1 LIEQDAFAIIILEQV
16 LYFDTAVP
24 LGLNYNDYRSERQCE
39 TGKML
44 PPPLYAVQKGG
55 FCSFMKK
62 NQTAFM
68 KLCLA
73 DSLIK
78 LMKTQDFDT
87 INVNSICKK
96 ADIGR
101 TTFYRYFDSRNS
113 KEEMLLFKIKYEW
126 EQYSNKHETDEHEKG
141 DNLTAFIYENKHLFS
156 MLYHNNLI
164 SVIMR
169 ALGDLIPS
177 DKTYDKQSSYLMSF
191 FIYGYFGII
200 YQWIKYEFDETPE
213 QIQRH
218 INDTISA
225 GLQQSI

>member
-1 LIEQDAFAIIILEQV
+1 
-16 LYFDTAVP
+16 
-24 LGLNYNDYRSERQCE
+24 
-39 TGKML
+39 ML
-44 PPPLYAVQKGG
+44 PRLLYAVQKGG

-73 DSLIK
+73 DALIK

-87 INVNSICKK
+87 INVNSICRE

-101 TTFYRYFDSRNS
+101 TTFYRYFDNKNS

-126 EQYSNKHETDEHEKG
+126 EQYSDKHEIGKQGKNSD
-141 DNLTAFIYENKHLFS
+141 LTEFIYENRRLFS
-156 MLYHNNLI
+156 MLYHNDLI

-169 ALGDLIPS
+169 ALEDLIPS
-177 DKTYDKQSSYLMSF
+177 GETYDKQASYLMSF

-200 YQWIKYEFDETPE
+200 YQWMKYDFDETPA
-213 QIQRH
+213 QIQKH
-218 INDTISA
+218 INDTITS
-225 GLQQSI
+225 GLNQNL

>member
-1 LIEQDAFAIIILEQV
+1 
-16 LYFDTAVP
+16 
-24 LGLNYNDYRSERQCE
+24 
-39 TGKML
+39 
-44 PPPLYAVQKGG
+44 
-55 FCSFMKK
+55 MKK

-73 DSLIK
+73 DALIK

-87 INVNSICKK
+87 INVNSICRE

-101 TTFYRYFDSRNS
+101 TTFYRYFENKNS

-126 EQYSNKHETDEHEKG
+126 EQYSNKHEDDERGKEA
-141 DNLTAFIYENKHLFS
+141 DLTAFIYDNRRLFS

-169 ALGDLIPS
+169 ALEDLIPS
-177 DKTYDKQSSYLMSF
+177 GETYDKQASYLMSF

-200 YQWIKYEFDETPE
+200 YQWIKYDFDETPE
-213 QIQRH
+213 QVQRH

-225 GLQQSI
+225 GLRQSP